1 MSESKRGPA
10 SALQNVFHAV
20 KGGQTEE
27 LVEQFTAEMTLVT
40 EGLVEDQTGL
50 RRDFDA
56 LRREQDRL
64 DQRINAFR
72 ESADSGLHAAVQE
85 ADERLDALDKRIDT
99 LNDLGRRVDT
109 LNDLGKRVDSLD
121 KRLDAIEKSL
131 RRENEKK
138 PAKGL
143 KGLADKGVMSQA
155 ILLASIIC
163 GTLIVLAVLRLFS

>member
-1 MSESKRGPA
+1 MSETKRGPA

-20 KGGQTEE
+20 KGGQAED

-40 EGLVEDQTGL
+40 EGLVEDQSGL
-50 RRDFDA
+50 HRELDS

-64 DQRINAFR
+64 DQRVSAFQ
-72 ESADSGLHAAVQE
+72 ESADSGLRAAVQE
-85 ADERLDALDKRIDT
+85 ADERLDAL
-99 LNDLGRRVDT
+99 
-109 LNDLGKRVDSLD
+109 GKRVDSLD
-121 KRLDAIEKSL
+121 RRLDAIEKSL

-143 KGLADKGVMSQA
+143 KGLADRSVMSQA

-163 GTLIVLAVLRLFS
+163 GTLIVLAVLRLFG